1 MWETSDLQPYMD
13 RVIEHDNDA
22 FAIVTSNG
30 RWFGSVWYK
39 KFNENKN
46 KNCDMPQGLVE
57 LNQLDIKSNVDIYIR
72 KSSVACYT
80 SVPYE
85 REICCKNSVDD
96 FDDPFLQ
103 ACVSTV
109 DEQADFFFVNDSCT
123 SVTTTTTTFDN
134 PYQTTQPT
142 PIVEVGEEMVENTH
156 TCCENSA
163 SDVNDPLI

>member
-1 MWETSDLQPYMD
+1 MESINSEWIKVTGHDLKGKCDTTNDWSWKRQNGNNMWETSDLQPYMD
-13 RVIEHDNDA
+13 RVIAHDNDA

-80 SVPYE
+80 
-85 REICCKNSVDD
+85 
-96 FDDPFLQ
+96 
-103 ACVSTV
+103 
-109 DEQADFFFVNDSCT
+109 
-123 SVTTTTTTFDN
+123 
-134 PYQTTQPT
+134 
-142 PIVEVGEEMVENTH
+142 
-156 TCCENSA
+156 
-163 SDVNDPLI
+163 